1 MWKCFA
7 KIRDYLER
15 HWANPAECLLFFFLA
30 LQHGIF
36 AGILDSDHKVIRLRD
51 HLRLP
56 SFVSLLLEDK
66 TVDNFI

>member
-1 MWKCFA
+1 MSAF
-7 KIRDYLER
+7 
-15 HWANPAECLLFFFLA
+15 LLLSSTA
-30 LQHGIF
+30 WNIS

-66 TVDNFI
+66 TVDSFI